1 MLAYIPSPSSNH
13 WGPFH
18 FYGLMIALGVFA
30 AVEIASRRWRAR
42 GGDPDDMWAIAIWA
56 VPAGLIGA
64 RIYHLITDWKTYIP
78 NNLGGMIKIW
88 DGGLGIPGGII
99 AGVGVGLYV
108 AHRRGMRLSPGLDSV
123 APGMAVAQ
131 AIGRWGNWF
140 NQELFGRPTTLPWGL
155 RIDEAHRP
163 VQYLHYATFQPTF
176 LYESLWNLALA
187 GALILIDRRRVVR
200 PGRIFALYIGGYAFG
215 RFFVELMRSDHASQI
230 FGIRVNVWVAGITF
244 VGVAIF
250 LLLKGLKRRP
260 GDSDE
265 PYVDGHRFG
274 DDRTDESESPAP
286 SESDGTS
293 ASPDDVT
300 HTHDGPD
307 DADGTAAAS
316 AVRVEGAE
324 PAESAGDQGS

>member
-1 MLAYIPSPSSNH
+1 MTAGLAFLPSPSTNH

-30 AVEIASRRWRAR
+30 GVEIATRRWRDR

-64 RIYHLITDWKTYIP
+64 RVYHLITDWKTYIP
-78 NNLGGMIKIW
+78 NNIGGMIKVW

-99 AGVGVGLYV
+99 AGVGVGV
-108 AHRRGMRLSPGLDSV
+108 WVGHRRGLRLPPGLDAV

-140 NQELFGRPTTLPWGL
+140 NQELYGRPTTLPWGL
-155 RIDEAHRP
+155 KIDLAHRTP
-163 VQYLHYATFQPTF
+163 GYEQFATFHPTF

-187 GALILIDRRRVVR
+187 AFLILLDRRRIVR

-215 RFFVELMRSDHASQI
+215 RFFVESLRVDHASLI
-230 FGIRVNVWVAGITF
+230 LGIRVNLWTAGATF
-244 VGVAIF
+244 LGVVIF
-250 LLLKGLKRRP
+250 LLLRGLKRRP

-265 PYVDGHRFG
+265 PYVDGHRFDPDAAG
-274 DDRTDESESPAP
+274 ATSESESEA
-286 SESDGTS
+286 D
-293 ASPDDVT
+293 
-300 HTHDGPD
+300 D
-307 DADGTAAAS
+307 DAVGSGEVDDEGGPVEADATVTS
-316 AVRVEGAE
+316 EGATSTRD
-324 PAESAGDQGS
+324 ESGTDPDG

>member
-1 MLAYIPSPSSNH
+1 MVASIPSPSSNH

-30 AVEIASRRWRAR
+30 AVEIASRRWRSR

-64 RIYHLITDWKTYIP
+64 RIYHLITDWRTYIP
-78 NNLGGMIKIW
+78 HDVGGMVKIW

-99 AGVGVGLYV
+99 AGVGVGVYV

-123 APGMAVAQ
+123 APGMLVAQ

-140 NQELFGRPTTLPWGL
+140 NQELFGRPTTLPWAL
-155 RIDEAHRP
+155 RIDVAHRP
-163 VQYLHYATFQPTF
+163 VQYLHYSTFQPTF

-187 GALILIDRRRVVR
+187 GVLVLLDRKRVVR

-215 RFFVELMRSDHASQI
+215 RFFVELLRSDHASQI
-230 FGIRVNVWVAGITF
+230 LGIRVNVWVAAVTF
-244 VGVAIF
+244 VGVVIF
-250 LLLKGLKRRP
+250 LLLRGLKRRP
-260 GDSDE
+260 GDDDQ

-274 DDRTDESESPAP
+274 EERAEAEGSEESGEA
-286 SESDGTS
+286 
-293 ASPDDVT
+293 
-300 HTHDGPD
+300 D
-307 DADGTAAAS
+307 DAEAG
-316 AVRVEGAE
+316 VGEEE
-324 PAESAGDQGS
+324 PVESAGDQGG